1 MNPRW
6 GIRKGQPTSPQY
18 VDHGNIPR
26 HVAIIMDG
34 NGRWA
39 HRRGLPRVAGHR
51 AGMKAVKEVTR
62 AADEIGIKVLT
73 LYAFSTENWKRPR
86 DEVDYLMRLPE
97 EFLDRELQELD
108 EHGVQVRL
116 LGDPAALPQ
125 HTRRAVETAVRRT
138 RGNTGLILN
147 FALNYGAR
155 AEMVS
160 AVRDIAVQVKDGG
173 LEPGDINET
182 LISNALQTRGLPDPD
197 LLIRTSGELRI
208 SNFLL
213 WQIAYSELWFTD
225 TLWPDFNREHLLE
238 AVRAYQSRKRRF
250 GGVDSRSPSDVQSGQ

>member
-1 MNPRW
+1 M
-6 GIRKGQPTSPQY
+6 RKGQSSFSQGL
-18 VDHGNIPR
+18 DGGNIPR

-62 AADEIGIKVLT
+62 AADEIGIEVLT

-86 DEVDYLMRLPE
+86 EEVEYLMRLPE
-97 EFLDRELQELD
+97 EFLDRELQELH
-108 EHGVQVRL
+108 ENGVRVRL
-116 LGDPAALPQ
+116 LGDPTALPP
-125 HTRRAVETAVRRT
+125 HTRRAVEIAVRRT
-138 RGNTGLILN
+138 EANTGLILN
-147 FALNYGAR
+147 FALNYGGR
-155 AEMVS
+155 AEIIS
-160 AVRDIAVQVKDGG
+160 AVRNIAERVRDGTLDVQDIDEQVVAD
-173 LEPGDINET
+173 
-182 LISNALQTRGLPDPD
+182 ALQTRSLPDPD

-225 TLWPDFNREHLLE
+225 TLWPDFTREHLFE
-238 AVRAYQSRKRRF
+238 AVRAYQSRTRRF
-250 GGVDSRSPSDVQSGQ
+250 GGVVGRASPDVRSGQ